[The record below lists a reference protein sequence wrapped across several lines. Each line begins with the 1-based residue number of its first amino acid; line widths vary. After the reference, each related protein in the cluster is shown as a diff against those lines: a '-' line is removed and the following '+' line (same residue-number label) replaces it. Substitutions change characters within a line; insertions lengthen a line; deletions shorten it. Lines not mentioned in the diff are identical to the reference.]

1 MQRRCVPHFSNI
13 RRFFGGS
20 VFGVAGGAIPGC
32 RLTPSS
38 MGRPLHRCDPGRRL
52 PRRAARRGARLVER
66 LDGGR
71 RGRGFRAKLAGEP
84 IPAGERTARVLAGY
98 RRTASDRGRGQAR
111 LRRSE
116 IAAVILGRHHDDS
129 ATRAELRVRIRASKT
144 NPTGDREDY
153 CLLVGVFAQGR
164 RRAPDQDRAGDQR
177 VIALTPP
184 SKNRRPVNFARQRG
198 DTRRHRAS
206 SPAARPRR
214 AEAPV
219 SKSEPSTQR
228 RQTDRPSIRFPGCS
242 T

>member
-1 MQRRCVPHFSNI
+1 
-13 RRFFGGS
+13 
-20 VFGVAGGAIPGC
+20 
-32 RLTPSS
+32 

-164 RRAPDQDRAGDQR
+164 RRAPDQDRAGDER

-198 DTRRHRAS
+198 DT
-206 SPAARPRR
+206 PAARLRR

-228 RQTDRPSIRFPGCS
+228 RQTDRPSIRADTEHHRQQPGCGERLKRRCRS
-242 T
+242 RSRQRNGDRLTVRPFDSRVVPPDL